1 MLQITTNL
9 FGTSNAILTDI
20 EDNNPI
26 AIIKCG
32 KKETLNDKLIK
43 AIGEHFVATDVEI
56 DSAIC
61 RELTN
66 QNNIQFS
73 VNQMEDGLESVRDFN
88 LKIIPTY

>member
-9 FGTSNAILTDI
+9 AGNSNAVLTDVDGG
-20 EDNNPI
+20 EVI

-32 KKETLNDKLIK
+32 KKEVLNNKLIK
-43 AIGEHFVATDVEI
+43 AIGEHFVATNVKI
-56 DSAIC
+56 DDADC

-73 VNQMEDGLESVRDFN
+73 VEQLEDGIESIRDFK